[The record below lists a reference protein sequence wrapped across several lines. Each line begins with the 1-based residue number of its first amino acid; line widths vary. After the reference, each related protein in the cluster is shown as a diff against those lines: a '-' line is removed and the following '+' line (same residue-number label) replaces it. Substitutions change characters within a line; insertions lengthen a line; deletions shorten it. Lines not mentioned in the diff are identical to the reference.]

1 MLIEKYKVIQAFEPK
16 TTNAAITSSYVD
28 LKNANT
34 AAVIVNLTQ
43 AVAHETE
50 ISLYQA
56 KDIKGTDEK
65 PLDNNVP
72 ILGNEDVS
80 KSDRLE
86 RKADGV
92 SYKVEKIAKNK
103 QIIFNIDPA
112 KLDVNNRF
120 CYLGLKIGASS
131 QATNFA
137 SAEFIVENKYSN

>member
-16 TTNAAITSSYVD
+16 TTNAAIKSAYVD
-28 LKNANT
+28 LKNT
-34 AAVIVNLTQ
+34 ITVAVVVSLAQ

-65 PLDNNVP
+65 PLENKAF
-72 ILGNEDVS
+72 ILVNEDVS
-80 KSDRLE
+80 KSSGLV

-112 KLDVNNRF
+112 KLDVNNGF

-137 SAEFIVENKYSN
+137 SAEFILESKYNN